1 MIIEASFD
9 PVTMEEVRAICTL
22 MKQERITDLYIQA
35 SAEGIAERKVRTKM
49 LKLAFGTYRHIHV
62 VEGKQSDRRLEGYAD
77 GEKKARSGYFR
88 LVPASVCH
96 YLLEN
101 GMYLQQIVEA
111 QCSPKRAVH
120 SKGVADTCVIL
131 ARAHHLDEKLA
142 ERMGY
147 LHDVTKSMSDE
158 EGREILRRWSPSD
171 LSLNPKIWH
180 SRTAVIWLKQNMGL
194 YDPRILLPIWNHTL
208 GNGKSDYDRILYI
221 ADKIEPNRNYDT
233 TYHLSLARKDLKKAV
248 ELVRKEGEEY
258 RRKGN

>member
-1 MIIEASFD
+1 M
-9 PVTMEEVRAICTL
+9 
-22 MKQERITDLYIQA
+22 
-35 SAEGIAERKVRTKM
+35 
-49 LKLAFGTYRHIHV
+49 
-62 VEGKQSDRRLEGYAD
+62 EGKQSDRRLEGYAD

-142 ERMGY
+142 VRMGY
-147 LHDVTKSMSDE
+147 LHDVTKSMLDE

-208 GNGKSDYDRILYI
+208 GDGESDYDRILYI

>member
-9 PVTMEEVRAICTL
+9 PVTTQEVKAIRAM
-22 MKQERITDLYIQA
+22 MKQEGIKDIDVQV
-35 SAEGIAERKVRTKM
+35 SNEGILPVSVRTRL

-62 VEGKQSDRRLEGYAD
+62 VEGRKADRILHGFEDDER
-77 GEKKARSGYFR
+77 KARSGYFR
-88 LVPASVCH
+88 LVPSCVRHA
-96 YLLEN
+96 LIEN
-101 GMYLQQIVEA
+101 NLYLQQIVEA
-111 QCSPKRAVH
+111 NCSPKRAVH

-158 EGREILRRWSPSD
+158 EGRAVLERWSPSD

-180 SRTAVIWLKQNMGL
+180 SHTAVIWLKQNMGL
-194 YDPRILLPIWNHTL
+194 YDPKVLLPIWNHTL
-208 GNGKSDYDRILYI
+208 GEGKSDYDRILYI

-233 TYHLSLARKDLKKAV
+233 TYHLSLAGKDLKKAV